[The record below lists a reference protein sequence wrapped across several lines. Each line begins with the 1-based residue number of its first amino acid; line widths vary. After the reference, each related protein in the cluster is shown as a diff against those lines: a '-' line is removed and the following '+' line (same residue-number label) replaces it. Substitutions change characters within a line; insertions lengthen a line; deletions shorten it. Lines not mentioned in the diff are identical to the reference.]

1 MEIITANA
9 SHVPG
14 IVELWKEF
22 MDYHRGIE
30 PIFDRAEDAGTK
42 FGDYLKGLIESNDAQ
57 ALIALDNGGA
67 VAYSIAQISR
77 RPPVFREA
85 EFGFISDLGVRSDYR
100 RRGVGMQMLSKILE
114 WFKARNMDR
123 IELLVLPDNKAG
135 VSFWRK
141 HGFKV
146 MSQRMFL
153 KR

>member
-123 IELLVLPDNKAG
+123 IELLVLPGHKAG